1 MKFNL
6 LLLACGITV
15 QMANALLFTTTWWKG
30 KMCQVGVACVL
41 SSDHGYTVKEHE
53 EGLHIEVVYNC
64 FIIIPLD
71 GVVIWQLY
79 TLKIST

>member
-1 MKFNL
+1 M
-6 LLLACGITV
+6 
-15 QMANALLFTTTWWKG
+15 LFYSRQLG
-30 KMCQVGVACVL
+30 GRERCARLVLHMCVIRL